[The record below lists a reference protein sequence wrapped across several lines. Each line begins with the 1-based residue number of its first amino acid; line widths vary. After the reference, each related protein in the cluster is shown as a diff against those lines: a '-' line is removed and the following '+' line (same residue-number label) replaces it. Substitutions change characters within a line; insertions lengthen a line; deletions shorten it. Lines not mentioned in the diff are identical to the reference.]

1 MTADS
6 CWIPQQ
12 DAARARGCVVGHVL
26 PVAAKNRTATPSAG
40 AAHAA
45 FWALYGAA
53 YDPTHLLL
61 MTRDNKQV
69 TAYRYG
75 SRAGEPDYIPPGAT
89 LPE

>member
-1 MTADS
+1 MYKVYVL
-6 CWIPQQ
+6 QQ
-12 DAARARGCVVGHVL
+12 RGGRRGSEVL
-26 PVAAKNRTATPSAG
+26 TGTRTATPSAG

>member
-1 MTADS
+1 MYRVYVL
-6 CWIPQQ
+6 QQ
-12 DAARARGCVVGHVL
+12 RGRGRGSQVL
-26 PVAAKNRTATPSAG
+26 AETRTATPSAG

-75 SRAGEPDYIPPGAT
+75 SRAGESDYIPPGAT